1 MKTRSLPLLDQNLE
15 RRSVLLVGVAAASVA
30 ACGSENP
37 QPTPTSDV
45 PATDNGAPNDTGAD
59 AGTPPNDTG
68 MMQPNDTG
76 MMQPADSGMM
86 QPADS
91 GMMQPM
97 DAGMPPADS
106 GMMATCP
113 ADATRVG
120 PVSEVATGSWR
131 LYGMPRLVVGRD
143 AGGLFAY
150 TAVCTHNGCTI
161 GAPDA
166 MGRSTCPCHGSQY
179 DGNGAVTGGP
189 ASRALVHYEVV
200 VCNSDIYVRT
210 MREVATTAR
219 TPV

>member
-30 ACGSENP
+30 ACGPESS

-45 PATDNGAPNDTGAD
+45 PATDTGSPPTDTGAD
-59 AGTPPNDTG
+59 AGTPTDTGVMQPTDSGMMPPTDTG
-68 MMQPNDTG
+68 MMPPTDSG
-76 MMQPADSGMM
+76 MMPADSGMM
-86 QPADS
+86 V
-91 GMMQPM
+91 
-97 DAGMPPADS
+97 
-106 GMMATCP
+106 TCP
-113 ADATRVG
+113 ADGTRMG
-120 PVSEVATGSWR
+120 PVSEVAAGSWR
-131 LYGMPRLVVGRD
+131 LYSMQRVVVARD

-166 MGRSTCPCHGSQY
+166 MGNSTCPCHGSRY
-179 DGNGAVTGGP
+179 DGSGAVTGGP

-200 VCNSDIYVRT
+200 VCNGDIYVRT